1 MGARLS
7 KTGSPFPLRRA
18 VRWAGMLLS
27 SGLFIWLLA
36 RQDWGS
42 LSRYLLK
49 IPWWVIPLV
58 LLLYY
63 SGMVINALRWYILLR
78 AQKVEIS
85 FLAIVKI
92 VFAGAFVSNFLPST
106 IGGDAVRV
114 VGVQQI
120 IGNWAISTASIVV
133 DRLLNVL
140 AMVASSPFSLM
151 TFGSSLFHLFGA
163 GASATPAVAGI
174 VPARFSDWRK
184 MGQRLWQPV
193 KSALSMWWN
202 QPVTLVIA
210 FIAAWF
216 SVFVVFVA
224 VWWLARLLGIQVTLY
239 QVIGINVI
247 TYLLTLIPI
256 SFNGYGVREFAMV
269 SLYLQIGASVEQASM
284 LALITR
290 SFMLVETLPGVLWL
304 SRIMPEVS
312 KKAKSDAPQED
323 GE

>member
-1 MGARLS
+1 LRKSS
-7 KTGSPFPLRRA
+7 KQFPLRRA
-18 VRWAGMLLS
+18 VRWTGMLLS

-36 RQDWGS
+36 RQDWG
-42 LSRYLLK
+42 LLRRYLLA

-63 SGMVINALRWYILLR
+63 SGMIINALRWYILLR
-78 AQKVEIS
+78 AQKLSIS

-92 VFAGAFVSNFLPST
+92 VFAGAFASNFLPST

-114 VGVQQI
+114 VGAQQL

-140 AMVASSPFSLM
+140 AMVASSPFSLL
-151 TFGSSLFHLFGA
+151 TFGSGMLHLFD
-163 GASATPAVAGI
+163 ASWKSAPAAAGI
-174 VPARFSDWRK
+174 LPARFSNWRK
-184 MGQRLWQPV
+184 TLQQSWQPV
-193 KSALSMWWN
+193 RNALSLWWN
-202 QPVTLVIA
+202 QPVYLGIA
-210 FIAAWF
+210 FVAAWF

-224 VWWLARLLGIQVTLY
+224 VWWLARLLGIQVALY
-239 QVIGINVI
+239 QVIGVNVI

-269 SLYLQIGASVEQASM
+269 TLYLQLGASVEQASM

-290 SFMLVETLPGVLWL
+290 TFMLVETLPGVLWL
-304 SRIMPEVS
+304 ARIMPDVAQ
-312 KKAKSDAPQED
+312 KPKANDPQED
-323 GE
+323 C